1 MSENSHQ
8 WERKKGIRLTNME
21 KWIGDSK
28 QRKPRKTEIGN
39 ASAMTREGVLKRV
52 SALLSLQ

>member
-1 MSENSHQ
+1 MRIHTSGKE
-8 WERKKGIRLTNME
+8 KGIRLTNME
-21 KWIGDSK
+21 KWVADSK

-52 SALLSLQ
+52 CALLSLQ